1 MSQVLARIPSYLQ
14 SAGSFGIAL
23 SLLLV
28 AFELKQSRDIA
39 EAQLYSERFEFNY
52 RIQLQDFDLD
62 VASKALGKLMT
73 GEVETDK
80 NALYQAEAYVYAQFL
95 NLDVMHFHRAKNLL
109 DEEVWSKQLEG
120 LTPPMCTPAF
130 RELVDSV
137 WSGGFGYRNAF
148 AGDINQWLNN
158 LDCPEEPVGN

>member
-1 MSQVLARIPSYLQ
+1 MSQLLAKIPSYVQ

-39 EAQLYSERFEFNY
+39 EAQLYSDRFEFNY

-62 VASKALGKLMT
+62 VASKTIGKLVR
-73 GEVETDK
+73 GEVETDED
-80 NALYQAEAYVYAQFL
+80 ALYQAESYVYAQFQ
-95 NLDVMHFHRAKNLL
+95 NLDMMHFHRSKNLL
-109 DEEVWSKQLEG
+109 DEEVWSKALEG
-120 LTPPMCTPAF
+120 LTPPMCTPTF
-130 RELVDSV
+130 RELVDRV

-148 AGDINQWLNN
+148 ANDINRWLSN
-158 LDCPEEPVGN
+158 LDCPK